1 MQRAALYARVS
12 TRRQEQEAT
21 IESQLDRLLRYAQQ
35 HDYDIPAEFQFIDQA
50 VSGQQLARPGLDRLR
65 DAAAAG
71 ALPTLLCLSPD
82 RLARNL
88 GAQQVVLDELRR
100 AQVPV
105 IFLDQ
110 PDLGDTPQA
119 KLLLDIQGA
128 FAEYE
133 RVLISDRM
141 RRGRLYHLRQGQT
154 VPYPAPYGYRYQ
166 PTHGGQAACW
176 LPEAVEAEIVEQAF
190 VWYTQD
196 GLSLGA
202 LARRL
207 NERHVVGPDGG
218 VWYASTLGR
227 LLRQPAYR
235 GVAYY
240 NRRQTDVHGLGERRR
255 HGQGR
260 LRFPRFTPRPA
271 SEWIACAVPAL
282 VSDELWQTA
291 QERLAMQTRFA
302 PRNSQRT
309 YVLRGLL
316 VCSACGH
323 TLQGRTQRGV
333 AFYTCVYGGQQRPPD
348 VAPHTRWLRADVI
361 EPLIWQALVDLLRE
375 PQRIS
380 AAWAATQTTPPVT
393 ERETQRQRLLQ
404 QQRQRLLDAYQAG
417 LLTLDELIQ
426 RQNPLDLEL
435 QALQKR
441 LAEHPPAAPAQISLE
456 TFTER
461 IEHALTATDAE
472 TKQEVLRLLI
482 ERIVVSD
489 EALTV
494 EHIIPTVNESRLHPT
509 HHVSR
514 FTSHV
519 SRLTLHAPRLI
530 SATTIPTRISAQP
543 SACRGP
549 NTSPISKKL
558 KRPANT
564 GSVAKMSAVWVLVV
578 KRCAAVWRPKATEVA
593 RTPVNAAANRTF
605 GASAAGPAGRS
616 KINAAAA
623 LRRATVTMAPKVS
636 RRGSRCGA

>member
-1 MQRAALYARVS
+1 M
-12 TRRQEQEAT
+12 T
-21 IESQLDRLLRYAQQ
+21 
-35 HDYDIPAEFQFIDQA
+35 
-50 VSGQQLARPGLDRLR
+50 
-65 DAAAAG
+65 
-71 ALPTLLCLSPD
+71 
-82 RLARNL
+82 
-88 GAQQVVLDELRR
+88 
-100 AQVPV
+100 V

-110 PDLGDTPQA
+110 PSLGDSPQA

-141 RRGRLYHLRQGQT
+141 RRGRLYHLRQGQA
-154 VPYPAPYGYRYQ
+154 VPYPAPYGYQY
-166 PTHGGQAACW
+166 QAAQGAQAARW
-176 LPEAVEAEIVEQAF
+176 LLAPAEAAVVEQAF
-190 VWYTQD
+190 VWYTQE

-202 LARRL
+202 LAQRL
-207 NERHVVGPDGG
+207 NRRQVPGPDGP
-218 VWYASTLGR
+218 VWHPSTLGR

-235 GVAYY
+235 GLAYY
-240 NRRQTDVHGLGERRR
+240 NRRQADSSGLGERRR

-260 LRFPRFTPRPA
+260 LRCPRYTPRPA
-271 SEWIACAVPAL
+271 AEWIACAVPAL
-282 VSDELWQTA
+282 VSDELWQAA

-333 AFYTCVYGGQQRPPD
+333 AYYTCVYGGQQRPPD

-380 AAWAATQTTPPVT
+380 EAWAATQATPPVS

-426 RQNPLDLEL
+426 RQNPLELEL
-435 QALQKR
+435 QELQKR
-441 LAEHPPAAPAQISLE
+441 LVAHPPVAPAQISLA

-461 IEHALTATDAE
+461 IEHALSASDDE

-489 EALTV
+489 DALTV

-509 HHVSR
+509 HHASR
-514 FTSHV
+514 ITIHIPADCLVGGTSSIGR
-519 SRLTLHAPRLI
+519 SRLRA
-530 SATTIPTRISAQP
+530 IPHS
-543 SACRGP
+543 
-549 NTSPISKKL
+549 
-558 KRPANT
+558 
-564 GSVAKMSAVWVLVV
+564 
-578 KRCAAVWRPKATEVA
+578 
-593 RTPVNAAANRTF
+593 TPMP
-605 GASAAGPAGRS
+605 ASANSASP
-616 KINAAAA
+616 
-623 LRRATVTMAPKVS
+623 
-636 RRGSRCGA
+636 